1 MIVNVQLETVN
12 NMENKQLI
20 LLSSVTNEEME
31 HNEWLKEAM
40 NIKLKNALVGPII
53 ALNGLQ
59 EQQVRHQ
66 RLIEVFTHDDIA
78 PQFLFMIPGQLI
90 QFILPLDHLLV
101 SIVFLKNP
109 KGGMDLKVRINK
121 LTIANYDTAMASEND

>member
-1 MIVNVQLETVN
+1 
-12 NMENKQLI
+12 MENKSLI

-31 HNEWLKEAM
+31 QNLWLKEAM
-40 NIKLKNALVGPII
+40 NVKLKNALVGPIVAI
-53 ALNGLQ
+53 NGMQ
-59 EQQVRHQ
+59 EQQIRSQ
-66 RLIEVFTHDDIA
+66 RMVDIFTHDDIA

-121 LTIANYDTAMASEND
+121 LTFANSDTAMASEND